1 VIDRRAFIGAIAG
14 GLLAAPLVPEAQR
27 ARQIPR
33 IGFLAMGQHP
43 SFAVFTRSLEDLGY
57 VDRRNVSLEP
67 RFAEIG
73 RPDQFDGLAAV
84 LVRGGVDVIVAL
96 INPEIAA
103 ARRATSTIPI
113 VMVLGADPVGQGF
126 ARSLAH
132 PGGNVTGLA
141 WDADPDFN
149 GKSVEML
156 TELLPAV
163 RRIGGLVDPAFPPT
177 NSTWEAADRA
187 AARKKVQLQRV
198 EVRAPAEFEEA
209 FATMKRA
216 RAAGVLVFGGSMLFA
231 GRARIADIALKERL
245 PVMFPYR
252 EAVEIGGLIS
262 YGPSLV
268 DLWRRAAIYVD
279 RILKGA
285 KPSELPIEQPTKFE
299 LVVNLKT
306 AKTLG
311 LTIPPSL
318 LQRADQVIE

>member
-1 VIDRRAFIGAIAG
+1 MNRRAFLSALSG
-14 GLLAAPLVPEAQR
+14 GLLAAPLAAEGQQSR
-27 ARQIPR
+27 KIPR

-57 VDRRNVSLEP
+57 VDGRNVRLEP
-67 RFAEIG
+67 RFADIG
-73 RPDQFDGLAAV
+73 RPEQFEVLATE

-103 ARRATSTIPI
+103 ARRATSTIPV
-113 VMVLGADPVGQGF
+113 VMVVGADPVGQGF
-126 ARSLAH
+126 ARSLAR

-141 WDADPDFN
+141 WDADPGFF
-149 GKSVEML
+149 GKSVEMFA
-156 TELLPAV
+156 ELVPAV
-163 RRIGGLVDPAFPPT
+163 RQVGGLVDPAFPPT

-187 AARKKVQLQRV
+187 AARKKLQLQRV
-198 EVRAPAEFEEA
+198 QVRAPAELEGA
-209 FATMKRA
+209 FAIMKRD
-216 RAAGVLVFGGSMLFA
+216 RAGGVIVFGGSMLFG

-252 EAVEIGGLIS
+252 EAVETGGLIS

-285 KPSELPIEQPTKFE
+285 RPSELPIEQPTKFE
-299 LVVNLKT
+299 LVINLKT
-306 AKTLG
+306 AKALG
-311 LTIPPSL
+311 LTIPQSL
-318 LQRADQVIE
+318 LVRADQVIE